1 MRGEFVINVI
11 AGMLM
16 GAILMILPLTY
27 MHDSRISKEDLVRL
41 GHAEMVNDP
50 ETGGQKFMLKEVK

>member
-1 MRGEFVINVI
+1 MKQDVFSLICGI
-11 AGMLM
+11 AIG
-16 GAILMILPLTY
+16 
-27 MHDSRISKEDLVRL
+27 ISVSMVAVAYVNDNSVSKSDLVRL